1 MSEEL
6 FDGFEAGELSM
17 ASEVLWVL
25 EPLLR
30 EAKEDRNDAE
40 NDLVMVCYYDGL
52 IEAYKT
58 AIALLNEVF
67 EGEQKCQTKPFTGTK
82 ALKQALVLS
91 VSV

>member
-1 MSEEL
+1 MSAEL

-67 EGEQKCQTKPFTGTK
+67 EGEQK
-82 ALKQALVLS
+82 
-91 VSV
+91 